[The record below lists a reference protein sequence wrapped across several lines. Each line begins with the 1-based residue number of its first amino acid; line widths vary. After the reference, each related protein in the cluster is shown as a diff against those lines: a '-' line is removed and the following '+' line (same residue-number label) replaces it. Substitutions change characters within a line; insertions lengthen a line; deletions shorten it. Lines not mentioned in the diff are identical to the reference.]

1 MSNGRQ
7 EKPDATEMKAT
18 IKWALEEGAMKL
30 FEKNDVGQADVT
42 RANNEAIS
50 SILCKDMTVT
60 GEVSFKGKTR
70 VDGTVEGNMKGEYL
84 VLSETGTINGDVD
97 VVHFVCQGTVDGN
110 IVAKVMEIKKSAT
123 INGRIETANLS
134 MESGASLNSD
144 VKTGVNDLSSATKKT
159 PPQPV
164 AKQELKTVVK

>member
-1 MSNGRQ
+1 
-7 EKPDATEMKAT
+7 MKKK

-30 FEKNDVGQADVT
+30 FEKNDIGQADVA

-60 GEVSFKGKTR
+60 GKLSFKGKTR
-70 VDGTVEGNMKGEYL
+70 VDGTVEGDLQGEYL

-97 VVHFVCQGTVDGN
+97 VVHFVCQGRVDGN
-110 IVAKVMEIKKSAT
+110 IAAKVMEIKKSAT
-123 INGRIETANLS
+123 INGHIETANLS

-144 VKTGVNDLSSATKKT
+144 VKTGGNDPSSAVKKA
-159 PPQPV
+159 PLQS
-164 AKQELKTVVK
+164 AMKQELKTVVK

>member
-1 MSNGRQ
+1 
-7 EKPDATEMKAT
+7 MKAT

-30 FEKNDVGQADVT
+30 FEKNDVGQADVA

-70 VDGTVEGNMKGEYL
+70 VDGTVEGNMRGEYL
-84 VLSETGTINGDVD
+84 VLSETGTIHGDVD
-97 VVHFVCQGTVDGN
+97 VVHFVCQGRVDGN
-110 IVAKVMEIKKSAT
+110 VLAKMMEIKKSAT
-123 INGRIETANLS
+123 INGRIETGNLS

-144 VKTGVNDLSSATKKT
+144 VKTGGNDLPSVAKKA
-159 PPQPV
+159 PPQLA